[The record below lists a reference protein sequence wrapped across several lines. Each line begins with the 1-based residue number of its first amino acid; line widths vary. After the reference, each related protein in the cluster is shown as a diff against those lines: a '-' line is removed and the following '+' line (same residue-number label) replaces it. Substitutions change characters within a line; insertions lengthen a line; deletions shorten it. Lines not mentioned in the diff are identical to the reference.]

1 MARRKEAKQERP
13 LLQGEAGYRGDTV
26 PVVRVDAQSGPSLS
40 NPKDCSPSGSSVR
53 GILGKNTGVGYNF
66 LLQAVA

>member
-1 MARRKEAKQERP
+1 MERGKTGAATTP
-13 LLQGEAGYRGDTV
+13 GRGWLQGRHSACC
-26 PVVRVDAQSGPSLS
+26 RVDGQSGPSLS
-40 NPKDCSPSGSSVR
+40 NLKDCSPPGSSVR